1 MNIYTTDQRIES
13 KFITNNLGLNKILW
27 LMRSNGFLRVYSNR
41 IVNSLYYDNL
51 QFSSIKENLAGI
63 TPRNKYRLRWYG
75 KIKNGKNDFQFEKKI
90 KLNQIGYKKIIKFTN
105 FGDFDSMDFSIAGLQ
120 KITKVFDHRFLPL
133 NFFPQLLCSYERQYF
148 ENSYSVRFT
157 IDSQIKFWGIKN
169 NIKNDLTKPFIN
181 SNFNI
186 VEIKFLPKQKYLL
199 TNLFR
204 KLPCPS
210 TRCSKYLLGHSKIN
224 KVSYV

>member
-1 MNIYTTDQRIES
+1 MIIY
-13 KFITNNLGLNKILW
+13 N
-27 LMRSNGFLRVYSNR
+27 SN
-41 IVNSLYYDNL
+41 
-51 QFSSIKENLAGI
+51 SIKENLAGI

-75 KIKNGKNDFQFEKKI
+75 KIKNGRMISNLKKI
-90 KLNQIGYKKIIKFTN
+90 KLNQIGYKKIMKFTN

-186 VEIKFLPKQKYLL
+186 VEIKFLPKQKHLL

-224 KVSYV
+224 KVSYVWKFIK

>member
-13 KFITNNLGLNKILW
+13 KFITNNLGLNKFLW
-27 LMRSNGFLRVYSNR
+27 LIRSNGFLRSYSNR

-51 QFSSIKENLAGI
+51 HFSSLKENLAGI

-75 KIKNGKNDFQFEKKI
+75 KIKAVNNDFQFEKKI
-90 KLNQIGYKKIIKFTN
+90 KLNQIGYKKIIKFKN
-105 FGDFDSMDFSIAGLQ
+105 NMDFGSMDFSIKGLQ

-133 NFFPQLLCSYERQYF
+133 NLFPQLLCSYERQYF
-148 ENSYSVRFT
+148 ENSHSVRLT
-157 IDSQIKFWGIKN
+157 IDSHIKFWGIKN
-169 NIKNDLTKPFIN
+169 DIKNDLLKPFIN

-186 VEIKFLPKQKYLL
+186 VEIKFLPKQKNLL

-204 KLPCPS
+204 KLPYPS
-210 TRCSKYLLGHSKIN
+210 TRCSKYLLGHAKLN
-224 KVSYV
+224 KVSYI